1 MNVLES
7 LEGAHSDLIERVS
20 SYYAHYVD
28 TMWNVVALRSKQVVG
43 KKLWPEHMNQF
54 EEAYGVQIEFE
65 YQLCQIINREDG
77 IDARVA
83 LDELHEVLEHD
94 FHIELL
100 AQQGMTIVMAERLE
114 RLSRSRLARHAALR
128 KHIRYCIDIAQ
139 FHVSD
144 VAAKQERQLS
154 GVEEL
159 AEESLAVMLGVYPR
173 VVPF

>member
-7 LEGAHSDLIERVS
+7 LEDAHIDLIERVS

-28 TMWNVVALRSKQVVG
+28 TMWNIAVLDSKSIVG
-43 KKLWPEHMNQF
+43 KELWPAYMDQF

-65 YQLCQIINREDG
+65 YQLCQVISREDG
-77 IDARVA
+77 IDTRIA
-83 LDELHEVLEHD
+83 LDELHEELEHN

-100 AQQGMTIVMAERLE
+100 AQRDMTILIAESLE
-114 RLSRSRLARHAALR
+114 RWSRLRLARQAALR

-144 VAAKQERQLS
+144 VAAKQERHLS
-154 GVEEL
+154 RVEEI
-159 AEESLAVMLGVYPR
+159 AHASLAVMKDVYPR
-173 VVPF
+173 VVLL